1 MSPSKVLLAS
11 LALFACS
18 THASAQR
25 PRPKSAAP
33 APPAAASAVGIRL
46 TPQDMALV
54 VDGFGFPPEVR
65 AQLSAN
71 ADERKA
77 FARDLRQMLAAAEE
91 ARAAGYAVRPPL
103 KLQLELSRSFIIAQA
118 YTKSRGQGGAAAAG
132 EAVTPAEIDAFLKEP
147 TTAAE
152 FALFLEDYNQNRPDK
167 GAPISEQLRADL
179 SRNYG
184 RVMVGKRKGIAAGLD
199 RQRQTQ
205 LLIMLQQARLLAGAY
220 SREKAESFKAP
231 EAEVDAYVAAN
242 PKFDT
247 KGERAKVEA
256 ALRRARAGEDF
267 TALARELTEEPSGKE
282 RGGDLGWFGRGMMV
296 KPFEDAAFALKAGEV
311 SGVVETQFG
320 FHVIKVEERR
330 GAGGAG
336 GAAGEQV
343 RARHILILYNPALR
357 NGPPTAPRERARAA
371 LEEENRQRILDEIAD
386 RRRIFVAEDFQ
397 LGTPGEAAAA
407 PPAQPAAQTPAAT
420 APRRRPAPARPAA
433 TKPKATGTRRRK
445 N

>member
-18 THASAQR
+18 SHTLAQRPR

-33 APPAAASAVGIRL
+33 APSTAAAAAGVRL

-54 VDGFGFPPEVR
+54 IDGLGFPAEVR

-77 FARDLRQMLAAAEE
+77 FARDVRQMLAAAEE
-91 ARAAGYAVRPPL
+91 AKAAGYAARPAL

-118 YTKSRGQGGAAAAG
+118 YTKSREQAGAAAPG
-132 EAVTPAEIDAFLKEP
+132 EPVTPAEIDAFLKESA
-147 TTAAE
+147 TAAE

-167 GAPISEQLRADL
+167 GVPVNEQLRAEL

-220 SREKAESFKAP
+220 SRERAESFKAP

-247 KGERAKVEA
+247 KGERARVET

-320 FHVIKVEERR
+320 YHVIKVEERR
-330 GAGGAG
+330 GEAGAG

-371 LEEENRQRILDEIAD
+371 LEEENRHRIFDEIAD

-397 LGTPGEAAAA
+397 LGTPGEAAA
-407 PPAQPAAQTPAAT
+407 PPSAEPAAQTPAAVV
-420 APRRRPAPARPAA
+420 PRRPARPTA
-433 TKPKATGTRRRK
+433 TKPKSTATKRRK

>member
-1 MSPSKVLLAS
+1 M
-11 LALFACS
+11 LFVCFS
-18 THASAQR
+18 HAFAQR
-25 PRPKSAAP
+25 ARVKNPTP
-33 APPAAASAVGIRL
+33 APAAAAVRL

-54 VDGFGFPPEVR
+54 IDGLGFPAEVR

-71 ADERKA
+71 ADERRA
-77 FARDLRQMLAAAEE
+77 FARDVRQMLAAAEE
-91 ARAAGYAVRPPL
+91 AKAAGYAARPPL
-103 KLQLELSRSFIIAQA
+103 KLQLELSRAFIIAQA
-118 YTKSRGQGGAAAAG
+118 YAKSRGQGGAAPTG

-167 GAPISEQLRADL
+167 GAPVSEQQRAEL

-184 RVMVGKRKGIAAGLD
+184 RVMVGQRKGLAAGLD
-199 RQRQTQ
+199 RRRQTQ

-220 SREKAESFKAP
+220 SRARAESFKAP

-242 PKFDT
+242 PQFDT
-247 KGERAKVEA
+247 REERAKVET

-267 TALARELTEEPSGKE
+267 TSLARELTEEPSGKE

-330 GAGGAG
+330 GPGAG

-357 NGPPTAPRERARAA
+357 NGPPTPPRERARAA
-371 LEEENRQRILDEIAD
+371 LEEANRHRIFDEIAD

-397 LGTPGEAAAA
+397 LGAPGTA
-407 PPAQPAAQTPAAT
+407 PPAQPAAQTPAA
-420 APRRRPAPARPAA
+420 APRRRRPARPTA
-433 TKPKATGTRRRK
+433 TKPKPTGTKRRK